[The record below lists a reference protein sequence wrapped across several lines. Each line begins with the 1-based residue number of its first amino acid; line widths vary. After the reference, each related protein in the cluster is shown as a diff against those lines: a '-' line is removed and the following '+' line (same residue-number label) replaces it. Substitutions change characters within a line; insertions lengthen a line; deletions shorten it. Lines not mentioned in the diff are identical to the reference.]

1 MGRGRG
7 RGRPGAPL
15 SQPAQPVPSLV
26 SSQASLPL
34 PGKVCLAKS
43 SKFRTLADAVCQ
55 KEAHDSGKWLFVP
68 LPQGKGVGRRAL
80 GEPKEDLLAPRLAPS
95 AGVLGTSVAPCLGLA
110 ASSSSLEGTGG
121 WQSLQCRGLFTPPPR
136 GSATAWPPVSPTH
149 QRPAPRAP
157 SGAADPAAGP
167 ARAPDSARSDCVPVV
182 LAVSHGGSAPPSNL
196 GSRRSPLIPSSWAL
210 AGLR

>member
-7 RGRPGAPL
+7 RGRSGAPL

-55 KEAHDSGKWLFVP
+55 KEAHDSGKWLFVS

-121 WQSLQCRGLFTPPPR
+121 WQSLQCRGLFTPPPEGLQPLGLLCPPLISARPPEPPLELPTQPQAQR
-136 GSATAWPPVSPTH
+136 GLQTLPEATASLWFSP
-149 QRPAPRAP
+149 
-157 SGAADPAAGP
+157 
-167 ARAPDSARSDCVPVV
+167 
-182 LAVSHGGSAPPSNL
+182 
-196 GSRRSPLIPSSWAL
+196 
-210 AGLR
+210 